1 MIWFDRVEDIMHL
14 KAKPLQI
21 RENFRC
27 VKSDI
32 WKIGDQSYG
41 SLKPG
46 KISFRL
52 IVAEKAIR
60 IQIYIFQ
67 IPSRAPR

>member
-1 MIWFDRVEDIMHL
+1 LLARMYDRSDEDMIWFDRVEDIMHL

-21 RENFRC
+21 LENVRC

-41 SLKPG
+41 SLSPVK
-46 KISFRL
+46 
-52 IVAEKAIR
+52 
-60 IQIYIFQ
+60 
-67 IPSRAPR
+67 